1 MSHGKLSRFSQ
12 IIIYLILILG
22 AVMMVLPFIWMLSTA
37 IKPTSETFLFP
48 PTFIPIHPQFRNF
61 IDAWNAVPFDRFYVN
76 SIIVM
81 LAVTIG
87 QLITSS
93 LGAYAFARI
102 NFWGRDKI
110 FLLYLA
116 TMMIPF
122 QVTMIPI
129 FAIVSKLHWINTY
142 WALIIP
148 SLFSPYGT
156 FLLRQFFMGIPNE
169 LEESV
174 RIDGGSYLTCYAK
187 IILPLSKPA
196 LAALG
201 TFIFLWCWNNFLWP
215 LLVVNTVDMFT
226 LPLGISLFQSQ
237 NTIQWNMMMAASTI
251 ALLPLLVVFLF
262 AQKYFVEGITLSG
275 LKG

>member
-1 MSHGKLSRFSQ
+1 
-12 IIIYLILILG
+12 
-22 AVMMVLPFIWMLSTA
+22 MMVLPFIWMLSTA